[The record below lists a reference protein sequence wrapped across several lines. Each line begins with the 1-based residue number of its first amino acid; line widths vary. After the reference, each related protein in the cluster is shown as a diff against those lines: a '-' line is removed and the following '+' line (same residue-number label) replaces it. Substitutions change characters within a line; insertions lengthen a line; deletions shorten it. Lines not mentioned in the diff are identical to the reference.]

1 MPGSP
6 CPAFPDGRPPAAA
19 GELSLAPGHPLQA
32 VRARSLPLLELP
44 LSCQAVKHL
53 VPPFTSPP
61 PATPLD
67 VNPTAPL
74 GFRGSGLPPALASP
88 GSFLRGVRGLPQA
101 GALVGAPSSRE
112 DVDGPE
118 ESSLVERMGPVGSTD
133 PDKTGGAQDPD
144 AALPGAQAPRLLS
157 WAVQL
162 VTYRQS
168 SVQMQACG
176 WDSSAGRA
184 RAAVEEE
191 VRSSER
197 CWRQETLSCFPRLE
211 EPRLKLSAG

>member
-1 MPGSP
+1 M
-6 CPAFPDGRPPAAA
+6 
-19 GELSLAPGHPLQA
+19 
-32 VRARSLPLLELP
+32 RARSLPLLELP
-44 LSCQAVKHL
+44 LSCQAVKL
-53 VPPFTSPP
+53 GSPIHP
-61 PATPLD
+61 PAPPHTLGRKSYS
-67 VNPTAPL
+67 TA
-74 GFRGSGLPPALASP
+74 GLPGKRAAPGLGASP

-118 ESSLVERMGPVGSTD
+118 ESSLVERMGPVRSTD

-157 WAVQL
+157 WAARL

-197 CWRQETLSCFPRLE
+197 CWRQETLSCFPRFV
-211 EPRLKLSAG
+211 EPRLKRSAG